1 MEASNNL
8 YRYVLTKSRV
18 EMPIEEML
26 EQNLC
31 CLRMVQTLVQLR
43 EHPTTIEWVS
53 LARDFL
59 AIIEEETPIKIKGLG
74 SFNIPVS
81 INGVFLGEALCDL
94 GANINLMSIA
104 TFRKIKG

>member
-1 MEASNNL
+1 
-8 YRYVLTKSRV
+8 
-18 EMPIEEML
+18 
-26 EQNLC
+26 
-31 CLRMVQTLVQLR
+31 MVQTLVQLR

-81 INGVFLGEALCDL
+81 INSVFPWG
-94 GANINLMSIA
+94 S
-104 TFRKIKG
+104 FV